1 MQYTWCCSSLLE
13 FVTQSSY
20 ISNFFNQLPLKMG
33 AEKQFVNPVDAKFT
47 VPDYIVFSLMLGI
60 SCGIGIFHALTG
72 GKQKTT
78 LEFLM
83 ANRNMNPFP
92 VGMSLVASFISA
104 ITFLGTPADNYKYG
118 IGYWLYAFGYIL
130 VGLACWRF
138 YIPIFYRMKLTS
150 ANEVSVCLFVC
161 LVGFCWVVCCLF
173 SYFVHLFCLFHCL
186 FVFVF
191 YTRFLR
197 LHLSKD
203 LI

>member
-1 MQYTWCCSSLLE
+1 MS
-13 FVTQSSY
+13 
-20 ISNFFNQLPLKMG
+20 
-33 AEKQFVNPVDAKFT
+33 EKQFVNPVDAKFT

-138 YIPIFYRMKLTS
+138 YIPIFYRMKITS
-150 ANEVSVCLFVC
+150 ANEVRFIFLLKKNKTTSTIK
-161 LVGFCWVVCCLF
+161 F
-173 SYFVHLFCLFHCL
+173 SAQVRWINIYKLYESSLL
-186 FVFVF
+186 KSRP
-191 YTRFLR
+191 YLWAFLTADEQ
-197 LHLSKD
+197 LTW
-203 LI
+203 

>member
-1 MQYTWCCSSLLE
+1 MS
-13 FVTQSSY
+13 
-20 ISNFFNQLPLKMG
+20 
-33 AEKQFVNPVDAKFT
+33 EKQFVNPVDAKFT

-138 YIPIFYRMKLTS
+138 YIPIFYRMKITS
-150 ANEVSVCLFVC
+150 ANEVRFIFLLKKTKTTWVNQLSNFQLKSDGEISINYTNLPCSR
-161 LVGFCWVVCCLF
+161 VGPIYEHFWKRM
-173 SYFVHLFCLFHCL
+173 SNY
-186 FVFVF
+186 
-191 YTRFLR
+191 
-197 LHLSKD
+197 
-203 LI
+203 